1 MNKSKVYEQDGKLF
15 RYNYDDAVVEYV
27 YKATEEDKAEEA
39 EWLEKH
45 GCSLHHID
53 SDGYA
58 VITSIGLRRD
68 NWDHEELR
76 REYIAQWIADLDE
89 ELRALTADFE
99 RYELPILMK
108 SEEGQLNSYYYTFG
122 SDPGFPYRNGWVV
135 VKASSREEAD
145 RKFRSRFPDR
155 PGHEG
160 TMNYSFCYT
169 KERWNQMDPEHTWT
183 GWKLHEVIE

>member
-99 RYELPILMK
+99 RYELPALMK
-108 SEEGQLNSYYYTFG
+108 AQESGTKSFYYTFG

-183 GWKLHEVIE
+183 GWKLYEVIE

>member
-145 RKFRSRFPDR
+145 RKFRSRFPYR

-183 GWKLHEVIE
+183 GWKLYEVIE